1 MHTAYIAIGS
11 NLGDREKN
19 IQEAIKLMASYPNIN
34 IKKTSSIIETDPE
47 GGPPQ
52 GKFLNGAIK
61 IETDLSARKLLE
73 TLQKIEKDLGRKRT
87 VKNAPRIIDLD
98 IIFYNDENI
107 NEPDLVIPHPRWQ
120 KRQFVVRPLKEIM

>member
-107 NEPDLVIPHPRWQ
+107 NEPDLVIPHQRWQ